1 MDKMIE
7 AQNERNLIMAN
18 VAELIGDFETPEQEA
33 LFDKIDE
40 HLCRCLG
47 VDIKRFPT
55 HIS

>member
-40 HLCRCLG
+40 HLCRILG
-47 VDIKRFPT
+47 VDIKIFPT
-55 HIS
+55 HID